1 MKGSVYKR
9 CKCRGACG
17 KELAS
22 RCPQL
27 RHEDGTW
34 NPRHGSWYFY
44 LELDAGLGGKR
55 RRIRRGGFAT
65 QEGAENALEDA
76 RCRALRGLDPGVRYT
91 VGPYLDQWLAGH
103 GGLRR
108 STRKSYGEH
117 IEYYLKAHL
126 GHIELDQLCV
136 AHVNE
141 MFTAIEAD
149 NERILWTA
157 GERRRLLVAARQAWR
172 SGDKAAHR
180 AARAELAGLPPHRR
194 TVGAATMQRI
204 RATLRS
210 ALADAVRQG
219 LITVNVAKLTKLQTG
234 KRPKALVWTAERVTA
249 WQTAYERELAA
260 ERERAGGRKVNA
272 FKVWVSLP
280 RPSRVM
286 VWTPE
291 QTGIFLDH
299 AADHPLYPLFHLMA
313 FRGLRRGEACGLA
326 WPDLDLAA
334 ASLTVREN
342 RVKITYQEIED
353 GDPKSDAGEDTI
365 PLDSGTVTVLGT
377 HRRRQDEARAEWG
390 QAWQE
395 SGKVFTREDGSA
407 LHPDHV
413 TDAFVQLA
421 YGAGLPPIR
430 LHDLRHGAATLM
442 LAGGADMKL
451 VQALLRHSSL
461 AITADTYTS
470 VLPEVAREAAEAAAA
485 LVPRKIPTLE
495 ARPSVLP
502 VSSQDQEE

>member
-1 MKGSVYKR
+1 M
-9 CKCRGACG
+9 
-17 KELAS
+17 
-22 RCPQL
+22 
-27 RHEDGTW
+27 
-34 NPRHGSWYFY
+34 
-44 LELDAGLGGKR
+44 
-55 RRIRRGGFAT
+55 FA
-65 QEGAENALEDA
+65 
-76 RCRALRGLDPGVRYT
+76 
-91 VGPYLDQWLAGH
+91 
-103 GGLRR
+103 
-108 STRKSYGEH
+108 
-117 IEYYLKAHL
+117 
-126 GHIELDQLCV
+126 
-136 AHVNE
+136 
-141 MFTAIEAD
+141 AIEAD
-149 NERILWTA
+149 NERILWAA
-157 GERRRLLVAARQAWR
+157 GERRRLLAAARQAWR

-180 AARAELAGLPPHRR
+180 AVRAELAGLPPHRR
-194 TVGAATMQRI
+194 TVGAATMQRV

-219 LITVNVAKLTKLQTG
+219 MVTVNVAKLTKLKTG
-234 KRPKALVWTAERVTA
+234 KRPKALVWTSERVTA

-260 ERERAGGRKVNA
+260 ERASGRKVNA

-291 QTGIFLDH
+291 QTGTFLDH
-299 AADHPLYPLFHLMA
+299 AADHPLYALLHLMA

-334 ASLTVREN
+334 ALLTVREN
-342 RVKITYQEIED
+342 RVKITYREIED
-353 GDPKSDAGEDTI
+353 GEPKSDAGEDTI
-365 PLDSGTVTVLGT
+365 PLDSGTVTVLEA
-377 HRRRQDEARAEWG
+377 HHRRQDEARSEWG
-390 QAWQE
+390 QAWRG

-413 TDAFVQLA
+413 TDAFARLA
-421 YGAGLPPIR
+421 HGAGLPPIR

-451 VQALLRHSSL
+451 VQALLRHSSF

-485 LVPRKIPTLE
+485 LVPRKIPAQE

-502 VSSQDQEE
+502 ASSQDQGK